1 MSHSVTHSL
10 SHSTKSVSKFDQNF
24 FMSQTYRS
32 CYAFNVPHLKFD
44 LRKRKNGFLK
54 KKFAYRIL
62 PGSPSED
69 QPCV

>member
-1 MSHSVTHSL
+1 MSHSVTQSL
-10 SHSTKSVSKFDQNF
+10 SQSAKSVFKFDQKF
-24 FMSQTYRS
+24 FMNQTYQS